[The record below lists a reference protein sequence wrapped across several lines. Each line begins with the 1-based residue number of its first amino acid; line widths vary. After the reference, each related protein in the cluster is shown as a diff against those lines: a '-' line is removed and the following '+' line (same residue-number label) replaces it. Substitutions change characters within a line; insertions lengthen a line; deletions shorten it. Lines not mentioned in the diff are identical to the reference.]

1 MRRLYLLLYYGF
13 AQHFPTQ
20 PRPGWKFGYALRR
33 FLVARIFGSC
43 GTDVKVKQHAYFGDG
58 RTLRVGNRAQI
69 GANSRIDHDVTI
81 GDDVLMGPDIV
92 IMTSGHE
99 FEDPSI
105 PINKQPEITRLPVLI
120 GRDVWIGTRVI
131 ILPGVEIGEGSVIG
145 AGSVVSKSVPPFSVV
160 VGVPAKVV
168 RKRGERLASAS
179 SHGEPPASAR

>member
-1 MRRLYLLLYYGF
+1 M
-13 AQHFPTQ
+13 
-20 PRPGWKFGYALRR
+20 
-33 FLVARIFGSC
+33 
-43 GTDVKVKQHAYFGDG
+43 
-58 RTLRVGNRAQI
+58 
-69 GANSRIDHDVTI
+69 NSRIDRDVII
-81 GDDVLMGPDIV
+81 GDDVVMGPDVV
-92 IMTSGHE
+92 IMTGGHE
-99 FEDPSI
+99 FEDPSV
-105 PINKQPEITRLPVLI
+105 PINKQPEIPRLPVRI